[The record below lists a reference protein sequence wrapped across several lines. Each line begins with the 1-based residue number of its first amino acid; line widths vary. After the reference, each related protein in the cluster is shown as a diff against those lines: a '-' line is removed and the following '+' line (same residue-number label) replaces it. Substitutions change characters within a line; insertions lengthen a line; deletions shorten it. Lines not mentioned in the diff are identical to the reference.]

1 MKCAKVQEKNVTRRA
16 RYLFREKNENCWN
29 LKKGTCIYFRRK
41 KKETENISNPR
52 VHSGFHIRHSLT
64 EHALGTWIFACF
76 FRTN

>member
-16 RYLFREKNENCWN
+16 RYLFREKNEK
-29 LKKGTCIYFRRK
+29 LLKSKKGYMYLFPQEK
-41 KKETENISNPR
+41 KGNILNPR